1 MSNRI
6 DPMDQ
11 GMLGKIDNKVSDA
24 KAPAKVDGSA
34 PNSKEQATTPAGSSD
49 TVELTSSAR
58 LLQRL
63 DKTLSEIPDIDRNRV
78 EAVKTAIANGEY
90 EVDAEKIADAILRSD
105 QSLDSAR

>member
-11 GMLGKIDNKVSDA
+11 GMLGKIDNKVGDT
-24 KAPAKVDGSA
+24 KATPKVDGAADNGKERESA
-34 PNSKEQATTPAGSSD
+34 SARTRE

-63 DKTLSEIPDIDRNRV
+63 DKTLADTREIDLARV
-78 EAVKTAIANGEY
+78 EAVKSAIANGDY
-90 EVDAEKIADAILRSD
+90 KVDATKIADAILRSD
-105 QSLDSAR
+105 SSLDSAR

>member
-11 GMLGKIDNKVSDA
+11 AMLGKIDNKVGDA
-24 KAPAKVDGSA
+24 KATSNVDGA
-34 PNSKEQATTPAGSSD
+34 ADKGREQDAAATRTSD

-63 DKTLSEIPDIDRNRV
+63 DKTLTETQEIDVARV
-78 EAVKTAIANGEY
+78 EAVKTAIANGDY
-90 EVDAEKIADAILRSD
+90 QVDAGKIADAILRSD
-105 QSLDSAR
+105 GSLDSAR